1 VTKIVGKALNMGDN
15 VDTDMILPARYLMIM
30 DEGELASHAF
40 EDMKPEFREK
50 FETNK
55 IIVAGRNFGCGSSR
69 EHAPIALRKAGMKAI
84 IAESYA
90 RIFYRNAINQ
100 GMIVLEAEDVSKLV
114 EDGDEIEVDLD
125 TFKVV
130 DRKKGIVLPVREV
143 PKFMAEI
150 LKAGGLVNYL
160 RDHKDEW

>member
-1 VTKIVGKALNMGDN
+1 MTKIVGKALSMGND

-30 DEGELASHAF
+30 DESELASHAF
-40 EDMKPEFREK
+40 EDMKPEFRKK

-69 EHAPIALRKAGMKAI
+69 EHAPIALRKAGIKAV

-100 GMIVLEAEDVSKLV
+100 GMIVLEAENVSNLV
-114 EDGDEIEVDLD
+114 RDGDDIEVDLD

-130 DRKKGIVLPVREV
+130 DLT
-143 PKFMAEI
+143 
-150 LKAGGLVNYL
+150 
-160 RDHKDEW
+160 

>member
-1 VTKIVGKALNMGDN
+1 MTKIVSKALSMGDN
-15 VDTDMILPARYLMIM
+15 VDTDMILPARYLMIT
-30 DEGELASHAF
+30 DESELASHAF
-40 EDMKPEFREK
+40 EDMKPEFRKK

-69 EHAPIALRKAGMKAI
+69 EHAPIALRKAGIKAI

-100 GMIVLEAEDVSKLV
+100 GMIVLEAENVSNLV
-114 EDGDEIEVDLD
+114 RDGDDIEVDLD

-130 DRKKGIVLPVREV
+130 NTTKGVALPVREV